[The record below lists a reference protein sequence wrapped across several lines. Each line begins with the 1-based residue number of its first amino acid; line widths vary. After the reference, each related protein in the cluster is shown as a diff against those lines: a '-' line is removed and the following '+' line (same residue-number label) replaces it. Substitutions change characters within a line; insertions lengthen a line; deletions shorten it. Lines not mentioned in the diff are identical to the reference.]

1 LTQERCATRCNSF
14 SPGDR
19 EVGRVIRMLMGI
31 DWRSWRQAIVR
42 RVIHNWMLKLASIA
56 FAVALWGFVN
66 LGAREADRSLFVPI
80 EFRNLPPQLVIT
92 NPIPDSVSVRLRGP
106 RTILGTID
114 ERRERIL
121 LDLANVGKGS
131 TSFKID
137 GDMLNLPRG
146 VQVTR
151 LSPVQVTLDVDRII
165 ERSLPV
171 VANLAATAPAGYRV
185 VDGEIRPASVMV
197 SGPAAQVEGLRN
209 VSAGTLH
216 LRPTTGNFEETVA
229 LEHPADLV
237 RLFPERV
244 VVRGA
249 LEEVVTTR
257 DFRNVEIGARNPPP
271 QYRLRPRSE
280 DVTVRGP
287 QRLLR
292 EAKLSS
298 ENFYVDLDG
307 LGAGYHAQRIESSVP
322 DGLEVLEVRP
332 PETTVE
338 VPGEPTPRPTP
349 ARPKRTKETR
359 SR

>member
-1 LTQERCATRCNSF
+1 
-14 SPGDR
+14 
-19 EVGRVIRMLMGI
+19 VIRLIGMLAEI
-31 DWRSWRQAIVR
+31 DWRSVRQAIVR
-42 RVIHNWMLKLASIA
+42 KIIHNWMLKLASIA
-56 FAVALWGFVN
+56 FAVAIWGFVN

-106 RTILGTID
+106 RTILGTVD

-121 LDLANVGKGS
+121 LDLTNVGKGS

-151 LSPVQVTLDVDRII
+151 VSPVQVTLDIDRMI

-171 VANLAATAPAGYRV
+171 VANLAAAVPSGYRV
-185 VDGEIRPASVMV
+185 VDGEIRPASVLV
-197 SGPAAQVEGLRN
+197 SGPAGEVEPLRN
-209 VSAGTLH
+209 VLVGTLH

-237 RLFPERV
+237 RLSPERV
-244 VVRGA
+244 AVRGS
-249 LEEVVTTR
+249 LEEIVTTR

-271 QYRLRPRSE
+271 QYRLRPRSV

-292 EAKLSS
+292 DARLSS
-298 ENFYVDLDG
+298 ENFYVDLST
-307 LGAGYHAQRIESSVP
+307 LGAGYHAQRIESNVP

-338 VPGEPTPRPTP
+338 VPAAPTP
-349 ARPKRTKETR
+349 ARPKRAKETR